1 MTSYALAGK
10 KAVITGASGGIGFAI
25 ASRFAKEGAHVVLAG
40 RTRSKLEQSLAKLHE
55 TTGGPQGLQIPQL
68 HGIHCLDVGEGK
80 EWEGLVKENEIDYLV
95 NCAGE
100 SQSSLLLR
108 TSQEAIQNLLASNLR
123 GVIFGCKTVAKQM
136 AARRRGGCI
145 INISSLLAHKAVIG
159 TSVYAA
165 TKAGQLGMAA
175 PLFHLQLLL

>member
-55 TTGGPQGLQIPQL
+55 TTGGPQGLQIPQS

-80 EWEGLVKENEIDYLV
+80 EWEGLVKENVRIYYLV
-95 NCAGE
+95 NALTFLSGGFV
-100 SQSSLLLR
+100 S
-108 TSQEAIQNLLASNLR
+108 AIML
-123 GVIFGCKTVAKQM
+123 
-136 AARRRGGCI
+136 
-145 INISSLLAHKAVIG
+145 
-159 TSVYAA
+159 
-165 TKAGQLGMAA
+165 
-175 PLFHLQLLL
+175 